1 MSSTQVLQTLGFGW
15 EGVCEDDLGASSVLS
30 VEEEDAG
37 PASLFPDT

>member
-15 EGVCEDDLGASSVLS
+15 EGVREDDLGASSLLS
-30 VEEEDAG
+30 VEEDAG